1 MKVSKENIRIN
12 LPDLLHTAEQISRL
26 QKQKMR
32 EPDPPPTNHS
42 SQQQRGI
49 RQIQRARSISFAVI
63 IATMGQAHSSPLV
76 AAKQTVSSAMSSR
89 PSSSSTTQVTTDRE
103 SVDDLES
110 KIVKAKT
117 NIRGLLDEL
126 PSMRKE
132 LDACY
137 VVEMIDDAIRSADA
151 TLDLVRSQLQ
161 MKCQDDPIAQTG
173 TYKLRFHIKCIEQSI
188 EKIRQIRK
196 ECALEQKQITT
207 TSACT
212 ASSACCAGGAP
223 AIVTPTPE
231 PVTPNSGNAPAFINN
246 TTGSCAPI
254 PEIRHVLAGTFTI
267 SDNGAR
273 SPASTSANAASV
285 ETATANKSKQKK
297 TAGRTATRSSPRRKA
312 IIETKQIGNSRQ
324 KVSTV
329 KTTAQASVQSTD
341 VSPPGRRTSSRKH
354 VPTSFFESPE
364 IPKAN
369 QKKNNNKS
377 SRITMP
383 LRMVTTGE
391 IDGFVMEDE
400 VLYPVKI
407 KSRDGRM
414 VTVAWRGGYSGTL
427 KVRKGQIVPANAK
440 TIAEWNKLVA
450 EANGIREK
458 LIKDRETKEAR
469 KRKKR
474 QEELEIKRAKK
485 ARKEKMMELQ
495 KERKIR
501 EDRAKMF
508 KKYGPPLDANLTS
521 VPKAREEGDVKM
533 EGSRM
538 IYYAHEDDTP
548 ECIAKRFS
556 VPVARL
562 IYDNES
568 HVHNI
573 AEKSALK
580 AYTPIILP
588 QEI

>member
-1 MKVSKENIRIN
+1 
-12 LPDLLHTAEQISRL
+12 
-26 QKQKMR
+26 
-32 EPDPPPTNHS
+32 
-42 SQQQRGI
+42 
-49 RQIQRARSISFAVI
+49 
-63 IATMGQAHSSPLV
+63 MGQAHSSPLV
-76 AAKQTVSSAMSSR
+76 VAKQTASAMSSR
-89 PSSSSTTQVTTDRE
+89 PSSISTTQVTTDRE

-161 MKCQDDPIAQTG
+161 KKCQDDPIAQTG

-196 ECALEQKQITT
+196 ECALEQKQIATLSTCTT
-207 TSACT
+207 
-212 ASSACCAGGAP
+212 SSACSAGGTP
-223 AIVTPTPE
+223 AIVTPTP
-231 PVTPNSGNAPAFINN
+231 S
-246 TTGSCAPI
+246 SCTSS

-267 SDNGAR
+267 SGNGAR
-273 SPASTSANAASV
+273 SPASTSANGLSV
-285 ETATANKSKQKK
+285 ETATTNKSKQKK
-297 TAGRTATRSSPRRKA
+297 TATRSSPRRKA
-312 IIETKQIGNSRQ
+312 TTEMEQIGNRRQ
-324 KVSTV
+324 KLITV
-329 KTTAQASVQSTD
+329 KTTVQTSVQSTD
-341 VSPPGRRTSSRKH
+341 GSPPGRRTSSRKH

-383 LRMVTTGE
+383 LRMVTAGE

-485 ARKEKMMELQ
+485 ARKEKMIELQ
-495 KERKIR
+495 KERKIK
-501 EDRAKMF
+501 ECRAKMF
-508 KKYGPPLDANLTS
+508 KKYGPPLDDNLTS

-533 EGSRM
+533 EGSRI

-556 VPVARL
+556 VPLARL
-562 IYDNES
+562 VYDNES
-568 HVHNI
+568 HIHNI

-588 QEI
+588 QET